1 MKAHKMLFFTF
12 LILSLTSTH
21 ISAQDQGHSCIQG
34 LGMGNQQVWWT
45 GSANGKYLMDFT
57 GGSPVL
63 SNTGIGQSGS
73 FEGTAVYTTPDG
85 DLLLYTDG
93 SVIFNGQTHALI
105 GSGVGGNPSATEA
118 ALIVPDPA
126 GVPTNDFYVFGNTAS
141 TAGSINYS
149 LVDISGNS
157 IGAVTPLDPGL
168 IFGESLA
175 VVPDANGTDFW
186 ILSVTNGSPTLN
198 AYLVSDSG
206 VTDTPISSAIPALPG
221 GTTANRGTIIY
232 HPPTGQLAI
241 GFFSAGTG
249 TGFIY
254 TAQFDESTGTAS
266 GFTQRAAGA
275 LGYGVAFSPDA
286 SKLYYSVG
294 TEGYRGN
301 ITHLD
306 IASSTATTI
315 ATGGWAMPRL
325 GPDGKIYVVTY
336 NSSVM
341 GVINAPDNDFASIN
355 WNPNEVVLPSGSLS
369 SYSIVNQTYAP
380 CSVLNP
386 DIPPVSVFT
395 HSCTALDCSF
405 DGTTSSDVDGF
416 VAEWDWDFG
425 DGSFGTGDVAPH
437 TFPAAGTY
445 TVALTVTDDDGLTNA
460 SGQQINVAVTPPD
473 NIPPV
478 SLFTYNCN
486 YLDCSFDGSTSTDS
500 DGVVTTWDW
509 EFGDGNLGTG
519 VTMDQSYAAAGTY
532 VVILTVTDDDDATN
546 ASGREV
552 NVTIPPPPDAAS
564 IPIPTV
570 SVWALIMLSMLL
582 GLTVFVNRRRLF

>member
-1 MKAHKMLFFTF
+1 MKPTKMLFVTF

-21 ISAQDQGHSCIQG
+21 INAQDQGHSCVQG

-45 GSANGKYLMDFT
+45 GTNNQKYLMDFT
-57 GGSPVL
+57 GGTPVL
-63 SNTGIGQSGS
+63 SNVGIGQSAS

-93 SVIFNGQTHALI
+93 AVVFNGQTHTLI

-126 GVPTNDFYVFGNTAS
+126 GVPTNDFYVFGNTANTS
-141 TAGSINYS
+141 GTINYT
-149 LVDISGNS
+149 LVNISGNS
-157 IGAVTPLDPGL
+157 IGAVIPLDGGL
-168 IFGESLA
+168 VFGESLG
-175 VVPDANGTDFW
+175 VVPDANGTGFW
-186 ILSVTNGSPTLN
+186 IMSVTNGSPTIK

-206 VTDTPISSAIPALPG
+206 VSGTPISSAIPSLPS

-241 GFFSAGTG
+241 GFYSNGTG

-254 TAQFDESTGTAS
+254 TAQFDESTGTVS
-266 GFTQRAAGA
+266 GFTQRATGN

-294 TEGYRGN
+294 SEGWNGN

-315 ATGGWAMPRL
+315 ATGSWAMPRL
-325 GPDGKIYVVTY
+325 GPDGKMYVVGVGQ
-336 NSSVM
+336 SVM
-341 GVINAPDNDFASIN
+341 GVINAPDNDFASID
-355 WNPNEVVLPSGSLS
+355 WNPSGIVLPSGASTS
-369 SYSIVNQTYAP
+369 FSTVNQTYSP
-380 CSVLNP
+380 CSILNP

-395 HSCTALDCSF
+395 HSCTDLNCSF

-416 VAEWDWDFG
+416 VAAWDWDFG
-425 DGSFGTGDVAPH
+425 DGNFGTGDITPH

-445 TVALTVTDDDGLTNA
+445 AVALTVTDDDGLTNA
-460 SGQQINVAVTPPD
+460 SGQQVNVTVTPPV

-478 SLFTYNCN
+478 SQFTYSCN
-486 YLDCSFDGSTSTDS
+486 NLSCSFDGGTSTDS

-509 EFGDGNLGTG
+509 EFGNGSFGTG
-519 VTMDQSYAAAGTY
+519 EIIDQTYAAAGTY
-532 VVILTVTDDDDATN
+532 VVTLTVTDNDGATN
-546 ASGREV
+546 ASGREI
-552 NVTIPPPPDAAS
+552 NVTTPLPPATPF
-564 IPIPTV
+564 PIPTV
-570 SVWALIMLSMLL
+570 SVWALIMLTMLL
-582 GLTVFVNRRRLF
+582 GLIVFVHRRRLF